1 MSHSS
6 RGGNDKGAGQRT
18 CRGLVSNTGW
28 WHGHAHAVHSFIH
41 PMKGVRVRVRVRLRW
56 PGCQTRW
63 HVQAAVRPDPAAFA
77 LAGGGCPLTSA
88 SRGCPPQ
95 TPNSRQ
101 AQDDPHRKHARARTC
116 ELLPSQ
122 STYCRSHAASSAAL
136 ALDHAPQAPV
146 APSSNAESGTTAKS
160 VASMTPSPRQQE
172 ISREGAGQ
180 KIEC

>member
-1 MSHSS
+1 
-6 RGGNDKGAGQRT
+6 
-18 CRGLVSNTGW
+18 
-28 WHGHAHAVHSFIH
+28 
-41 PMKGVRVRVRVRLRW
+41 
-56 PGCQTRW
+56 
-63 HVQAAVRPDPAAFA
+63 VQAAVRPDPAAFA